1 MAAEMKMTHELLYEQ
16 FNHIDLNAIRDSAV
30 HLTEVKG
37 TAVDEF
43 KIITLLDITNFEVSE
58 VTVPHVLDYVF
69 YKEGGRPHSTGT
81 KVGDTIFDTNRP
93 ETEASAP
100 NALEETESMLSDG
113 LSDSEDD
120 EAEAVAEKALSTRNQ
135 KAKRR
140 RLTPV
145 ATATVLLPGQVGK
158 AIGAAPLGEEVD
170 HLISLEHNGGVSADI
185 GQSVGRRDL
194 NAADKNQ
201 FQPTGMLTSIHLA
214 LVNGK
219 YEQMTAQR
227 FVESVQIY
235 WRKFG
240 FFPHPASRRRA
251 RVRGN
256 DISNFSRKNTLPAV
270 PAPADFSVIVGA
282 VEILCAI
289 AQQLYKP
296 VVYET
301 LMAALKFIG
310 ELRVRELLSSHE
322 ALSEVVAWLDDQLE
336 LFHLHITGA
345 DWQELDKVKSDFT
358 SADEYFV
365 RVHQIILHQD
375 IIAAVKVVNASS
387 NRQNYQVKND
397 SERRTVIPIEVRQA
411 LPKQGKKQICVRFLS
426 AQGCRGKNGNCV
438 IKNLCHFKHAAIPDI
453 VRYYIDKNYGG
464 LAEDLQ

>member
-240 FFPHPASRRRA
+240 FFPHPAVLRA
-251 RVRGN
+251 LFGWDFGTRGLSILHFTRVTE
-256 DISNFSRKNTLPAV
+256 SEKSSSSRK
-270 PAPADFSVIVGA
+270 
-282 VEILCAI
+282 
-289 AQQLYKP
+289 
-296 VVYET
+296 
-301 LMAALKFIG
+301 
-310 ELRVRELLSSHE
+310 
-322 ALSEVVAWLDDQLE
+322 
-336 LFHLHITGA
+336 
-345 DWQELDKVKSDFT
+345 
-358 SADEYFV
+358 
-365 RVHQIILHQD
+365 
-375 IIAAVKVVNASS
+375 
-387 NRQNYQVKND
+387 
-397 SERRTVIPIEVRQA
+397 
-411 LPKQGKKQICVRFLS
+411 
-426 AQGCRGKNGNCV
+426 
-438 IKNLCHFKHAAIPDI
+438 
-453 VRYYIDKNYGG
+453 
-464 LAEDLQ
+464 